1 MEKDKI
7 NIVVTDDHKL
17 FRKGICALLSD
28 FDFINDIDEAG
39 NGAEL
44 IDLIKQKTEIPDA
57 VLLDINMPVLDG
69 LEATRHLKAR
79 YADLR
84 IIIISMEEDVQLV
97 SHLVDEGVD
106 GYLLKN
112 ADPEELELAL
122 RMIMRNEFYF
132 SSSLTR
138 AFLRSTTSRDESK
151 KSPLVVDQ
159 FSERELQVLELICKE
174 HTAAEI
180 ADKLSLS
187 PRTVEGYKRS
197 LLAKSQTRNVAGL
210 VIFAIKN
217 YLVVV

>member
-1 MEKDKI
+1 MKKDKI

-28 FDFINDIDEAG
+28 FDFINEIDEAG

-44 IDLIKQKTEIPDA
+44 IDLIKQKPEVPDA

-69 LEATRHLKAR
+69 LGATRHLKAR
-79 YADLR
+79 YPELR

-138 AFLRSTTSRDESK
+138 AFFRSSTTREESAK
-151 KSPLVVDQ
+151 PSNAADL

-174 HTAAEI
+174 LTAIEI
-180 ADKLSLS
+180 AEKLSLS
-187 PRTVEGYKRS
+187 ARTVEGYKRS
-197 LLAKSQTRNVAGL
+197 LLAKAQARNVAGL